1 MDIVSKERLKLYND
15 LLKQRVPDNNSYAK
29 LREKN
34 LSCLMTDSLGSIGT
48 YIKDVIYYRGH
59 ILYCV
64 KNTNNLYVKYPSRNT
79 IFKFDGCFGSSEDKS
94 IYLYEDSS
102 YYYVYTL
109 AISALNLTIKQVK
122 FTKTNGNMSSS
133 KPTIT
138 TYTGTLSSGDTLY
151 NSEFYV
157 YNDYAYIS
165 ILNGSTYYVK
175 KLNLSSSITISNLYS
190 SSNPFYIKPDIFDLS
205 HFYVLNATSV
215 KKINADGSLQ
225 STTSLPYTISTTGF
239 IDYFNNYVVY
249 TTNGLIF
256 YITNLVTNKTN
267 MIVCEDDIPL
277 LDSSNIRTLK
287 IKKITNKGELQF
299 YLGLTKGKHIKF
311 YSDTTSFV
319 RLDYSFI
326 EPHNKIVFKIVADP
340 YKNTEDILIVYD
352 SQTEQ
357 IRILN
362 ENMQTSGAE
371 ILVSLQDTI
380 KQQTTNLE
388 AVTDIA
394 NDNSVDINV
403 MQDDISNL
411 TNVVDEKTS
420 NLEAQIVPTYKNQGL
435 CGTDSIDNYKTYG
448 VYTIHSSSST
458 PSGLPLDSATNEKIY
473 LFIISTPSV
482 GDDCIQTLYY
492 TKQKITY
499 RRFYTAGET
508 VWSDWQKIINTPEA
522 LKNPNALTLTVNGT
536 SIPYDGSAAKSST
549 WYAPT
554 GAGTKGHQL
563 VSNGAGTP
571 VWEQPPYAT
580 CASTSTV
587 YAKVITI
594 PNFTPVAGKHIFIKF
609 SNASYSHVNTAI
621 NLQVNGVT
629 NAVYQN
635 GKAVTGTTMYAWL
648 ANDIVEFMFDGSYWH
663 IIQIVNRVEENNTVA
678 HTMNI
683 DDNGVAINTG
693 GYPDSDAWTKV
704 LTIPGASSL
713 DVTVIYQSESATYDW
728 GCVWVGNYPDFTAA
742 ANYSTS
748 LTNKLAGKTKTTANY
763 QVKGDT
769 VTVAWKS
776 DGSSHSYYGLYV
788 SIKPSPVGGI
798 SFSSSLTYEP
808 ITT

>member
-1 MDIVSKERLKLYND
+1 MDIVSKERLKLYNN
-15 LLKQRVPDNNSYAK
+15 LLKKQIPDNGDYIK
-29 LREKN
+29 LKEKT
-34 LSCLMTDSLGSIGT
+34 LSCLTTDSLESPGGH
-48 YIKDVIYYRGH
+48 IKDVIYYRDH

-64 KNTNNLYVKYPSRNT
+64 KNTNNLYIKYPSSN
-79 IFKFDGCFGSSEDKS
+79 IVSSFSGCFGSSENKN

-102 YYYVYTL
+102 YYYIYTL
-109 AISALNLTIKQVK
+109 TINALNITIKQVK

-133 KPTIT
+133 NPITT
-138 TYTGTLSSGDTLY
+138 TYTGTLNNGDTLY
-151 NSEFYV
+151 NTEFYA
-157 YNDYAYIS
+157 YNNYAYIS

-175 KLNLSSSITISNLYS
+175 KINLSSSITISNLYS
-190 SSNPFYIKPDIFDLS
+190 SSNPFYIKPDVFNLS
-205 HFYVLNATSV
+205 SFYVLNATSV
-215 KKINADGSLQ
+215 RKVDAAGSVQ

-256 YITNLVTNKTN
+256 YITNLATSKTN

-277 LDSSNIRTLK
+277 LDSSNIRALK
-287 IKKITNKGELQF
+287 IKEITNKGELQF
-299 YLGLTKGKHIKF
+299 YLGLTEGRHIKF
-311 YSDTTSFV
+311 YSNTTSFV

-326 EPHNKIVFKIVADP
+326 DPYKKTVLKIVADP
-340 YKNTEDILIVYD
+340 YKNIENILIVYD
-352 SQTEQ
+352 SSAKQ
-357 IRILN
+357 IRVLN
-362 ENMQTSGAE
+362 ENIQASGAG

-380 KQQTTNLE
+380 KQQATNLE
-388 AVTDIA
+388 AVTDMA
-394 NDNSVDINV
+394 STNDYNISMAQGNIN
-403 MQDDISNL
+403 DLN
-411 TNVVDEKTS
+411 EKTS
-420 NLEAQIVPTYKNQGL
+420 ELEAQIVPTYKNQGL

-458 PSGLPLDSATNEKIY
+458 PSGLPLARVTNEKVY
-473 LFIISTPSV
+473 LFIINSPSA

-492 TKQKITY
+492 TKQGITY
-499 RRFYTAGET
+499 RRFYTVEGT
-508 VWSDWQKIINTPEA
+508 TWSNWQKIINTPEA
-522 LKNPNALTLTVNGT
+522 LKNPNALTLNLNGT

-554 GAGTKGHQL
+554 GTGTKGHQL
-563 VSNGAGTP
+563 VSNGSGAP
-571 VWEQPPYAT
+571 LWEQPPYAT
-580 CASTSTV
+580 CASTSTT
-587 YAKVITI
+587 YAKAITI
-594 PNFTPVAGKHIFIKF
+594 SNFTPVAGKHIYVKF

-621 NLQVNGVT
+621 NLSVNGVT

-663 IIQIVNRVEENNTVA
+663 IIQIVNRVTENNTVA

-683 DDNGVAINTG
+683 DDNGAVINTG

-704 LTIPGASSL
+704 LTIPGAKNL
-713 DVTVIYQSESATYDW
+713 DVTIIYQSESASYDW
-728 GCVWVGNYPDFTAA
+728 GCVWVGSYPAYTAT

-748 LTNKLAGKTKTTANY
+748 LTNKLAGTTKTTANY

-769 VTVAWKS
+769 ITVAWKS
-776 DGSSHSYYGLYV
+776 DGSSHNYYGLYV
-788 SIKPSPVGGI
+788 SIKPSPVEGI

-808 ITT
+808 ITS